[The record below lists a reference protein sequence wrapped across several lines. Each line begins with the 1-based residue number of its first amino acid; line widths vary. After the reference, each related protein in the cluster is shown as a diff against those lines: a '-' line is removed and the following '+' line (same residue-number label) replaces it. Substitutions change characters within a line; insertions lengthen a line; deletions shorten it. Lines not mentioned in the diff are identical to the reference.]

1 MGNEKSFRLKLKN
14 EDNEIKEI
22 LIKGSNTILDL
33 KDKLCSIQ
41 SKIKREYLLIYKDNQ
56 LLGDGDRTISSYNIT
71 PLDTLSFKSSRQGE
85 FLIFFCDGDNK
96 VGKYVTNDDRV
107 YDAYRKI
114 NSFFNDTSPYGFD
127 AELFFENIKLD
138 ENSKVGDSGIKEFDK
153 IILQK
158 WERKG

>member
-1 MGNEKSFRLKLKN
+1 M
-14 EDNEIKEI
+14 IKR
-22 LIKGSNTILDL
+22 KDSKQDL
-33 KDKLCSIQ
+33 KDELCLIQ
-41 SKIKREYLLIYKDNQ
+41 SKIEREYLLIYKDNQ

-85 FLIFFCDGDNK
+85 FLIFFCDGDDK